1 MYYLFHGKDTFSQH
15 EFLAGLLAKEGDA
28 DMVSLNTTRLSGKV
42 TFNELQGACDAV
54 PFLARV
60 RVVIVEGLFAAGPD
74 KAFLDRLITY
84 LPALPAATRLFFLEP
99 EALPPNHRLLQ
110 LAGPDKIGRV
120 RRFDLPE
127 GERLER
133 WVREHVQANGGR
145 IAPAAVE
152 LLAANVGS
160 DLAALTQEIEKL
172 LLYAGPEGTITAEDV
187 VRLSPYAAEG
197 SIWELVD
204 ALGSRQAARAA
215 ALFQQKLNEGAE
227 PFYLFS
233 MFIRQFRL
241 LLQTKSLLEAG
252 ERAAGVAQQM
262 KLRPFVAEKLV
273 GQAAGFRMEQLEHI
287 YRRLLQ
293 IDVETKTG
301 QADLLTALHLLLA
314 GVTAGES
321 GTVGQ

>member
-1 MYYLFHGKDTFSQH
+1 MFYLFHGKDVYSQG

-28 DMVSLNTTRLSGKV
+28 DMVALNTTRLAGRVS
-42 TFNELQGACDAV
+42 FNELQSACDAM

-60 RVVIVEGLFAAGPD
+60 RVVIVEGLFAAAPD
-74 KAFLDRLITY
+74 KPFLDRLIAY
-84 LPALPAATRLFFLEP
+84 LPTLPAATRLFFLEAD
-99 EALPPNHRLLQ
+99 ALPPNHRLLQ
-110 LAGPDKIGRV
+110 LAEGDKAVGRV
-120 RRFDLPE
+120 KRFDLPD

-133 WVREHVQANGGR
+133 WIREHVQTNGGR

-204 ALGSRQAARAA
+204 ALGGRQSARAA

-262 KLRPFVAEKLV
+262 KLRPFVAEKLAR
-273 GQAAGFRMEQLEHI
+273 QAAGFRMEQLEQI
-287 YRRLLQ
+287 YRRLLE

-314 GVTAGES
+314 GVTAE
-321 GTVGQ
+321 Q